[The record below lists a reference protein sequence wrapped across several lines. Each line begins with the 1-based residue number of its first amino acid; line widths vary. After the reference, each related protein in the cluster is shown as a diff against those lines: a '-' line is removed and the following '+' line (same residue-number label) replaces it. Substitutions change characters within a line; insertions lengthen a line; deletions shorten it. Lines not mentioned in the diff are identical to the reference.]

1 MKCLIC
7 RNFVTVHAFLTGW
20 HLFTFFTVATFLCTP
35 SVILDFCFILVASN
49 TVIWA
54 SLFDAH
60 RFKHW
65 KSRILFSMLQ
75 YSPEKLSK
83 LWDEN
88 SCLAFCKKCS
98 GLYFSNFVLVQ
109 HIVAQKLVKT
119 KSSHW
124 RCSLRKGILRNF
136 AKPTRKHLCQSLY
149 FNKLKA
155 RPATLLKQ

>member
-7 RNFVTVHAFLTGW
+7 RNLVTVYAFLTGW

-54 SLFDAH
+54 SLMHTGLNTGSRGFYFPCCSILQRNFPNFGMKILALH
-60 RFKHW
+60 SA
-65 KSRILFSMLQ
+65 KSVRVYI
-75 YSPEKLSK
+75 
-83 LWDEN
+83 
-88 SCLAFCKKCS
+88 
-98 GLYFSNFVLVQ
+98 FSNFVLVQ

-124 RCSLRKGILRNF
+124 RCSLRKSILRNF
-136 AKPTRKHLCQSLY
+136 AKLTRKHLYQSLY

-155 RPATLLKQ
+155 RPAT